1 MKIEEGYW
9 YVSTDNGQTWTQL
22 GKATGENG
30 KDGVDGKD
38 GKDGVDGVDGDS
50 MFQSVTVTET
60 EVTFVTSDGQTF
72 VVKRA
77 AALSIEFDS
86 ADLVVMG
93 TNSTRNIHY
102 TITSGVDNITIEAL
116 SSADIKVK
124 VVKTDAKTG
133 TLQVKTGATI
143 DEYSKVVVL
152 VSNGSQAIMR
162 TLNFE
167 AEAIEVEEDT
177 TKEVSNGGGEVELE
191 FFSNVSCHVIIPD
204 DAQNWISVAP
214 ETKALTKQ
222 VIGLIIQPNTGSAR
236 SATVTVQ
243 SEDGSISLPFII
255 NQEER
260 YIAVLSITLNN
271 NSAVLKT
278 GQSLSLTATVNPTN
292 ATDKT
297 VTWSTTDATVASVS
311 EGVVTAKAIGSAT
324 ITAKAGNKTA
334 SCTIT
339 VISSATGISLN
350 KTSVK
355 IAPGSTVI
363 LNASVT
369 PSTCTDPVVWT
380 TTDPS
385 IATVNNGIVSGIA
398 IGTTTIK
405 ASVGDYS
412 ASCTV
417 TVTTNTIGDWEEG
430 DHSSGSI

>member
-1 MKIEEGYW
+1 
-9 YVSTDNGQTWTQL
+9 
-22 GKATGENG
+22 
-30 KDGVDGKD
+30 
-38 GKDGVDGVDGDS
+38 
-50 MFQSVTVTET
+50 MFQSVAVTET

-86 ADLVVMG
+86 SDLVVMG
-93 TNSTRNIHY
+93 TNSTRSIHY
-102 TITSGVDNITIEAL
+102 TITSGIDNITIEAL
-116 SSADIKVK
+116 SSSDIRVK
-124 VVKTDAKTG
+124 VNKTDSMHG
-133 TLQVKTGATI
+133 SLEVKTGSFI
-143 DEYSKVVVL
+143 DEYSKVVVM
-152 VSNGSQAIMR
+152 VSNGTQAIMR

-167 AEAIEVEEDT
+167 QAAITVQGNT
-177 TKEVSNGGGEVELE
+177 TKEISEDGGEVELE
-191 FFSNVSCHVIIPD
+191 FFTNVPCLAVIPS
-204 DAQNWISVAP
+204 DAQNWISLVP
-214 ETKALTKQ
+214 DNGSEIKQ
-222 VIGLIIQPNTGSAR
+222 KIVLLVQPNMGIAR

-243 SEDGSISLPFII
+243 SKDGSISLPFII

-260 YIAVLSITLNN
+260 YIEVLSITLNN
-271 NSAVLKT
+271 NSAVLET

-385 IATVNNGIVSGIA
+385 IATVNNGIVYGIA

>member
-1 MKIEEGYW
+1 M
-9 YVSTDNGQTWTQL
+9 
-22 GKATGENG
+22 
-30 KDGVDGKD
+30 
-38 GKDGVDGVDGDS
+38 
-50 MFQSVTVTET
+50 
-60 EVTFVTSDGQTF
+60 
-72 VVKRA
+72 
-77 AALSIEFDS
+77 
-86 ADLVVMG
+86 
-93 TNSTRNIHY
+93 
-102 TITSGVDNITIEAL
+102 
-116 SSADIKVK
+116 
-124 VVKTDAKTG
+124 
-133 TLQVKTGATI
+133 
-143 DEYSKVVVL
+143 
-152 VSNGSQAIMR
+152 
-162 TLNFE
+162 
-167 AEAIEVEEDT
+167 
-177 TKEVSNGGGEVELE
+177 ELE
-191 FFSNVSCHVIIPD
+191 FFSNVPCLSVIPS
-204 DAQNWISVAP
+204 DAQNWISLVP
-214 ETKALTKQ
+214 DNGSEIKQ
-222 VIGLIIQPNTGSAR
+222 KIVLLVQPNPGIAR

-243 SEDGSISLPFII
+243 SKDGSISLPFII

-260 YIAVLSITLNN
+260 YIEVLSITLNN
-271 NSAVLKT
+271 NSAVLET

-385 IATVNNGIVSGIA
+385 IATVNNGIVYGIA